1 MNVCDAPAQTSAL
14 GGLIEHDGFGFTVRV
29 AEQTVL
35 QPLESVTVSVYV
47 PAVLTVMLAVVAPL
61 LHLCEYPGVPPDGV
75 VVNVWLKPAQTSA
88 LGGLI
93 EHEGLGFTVRV
104 AEQTVLQPL
113 ESVTVSVY
121 VPVALTV
128 MLAVVAPVLHLCE

>member
-1 MNVCDAPAQTSAL
+1 MNVCELLVQICAL
-14 GGLIEHDGFGFTVRV
+14 GGSIEHVGF
-29 AEQTVL
+29 
-35 QPLESVTVSVYV
+35 
-47 PAVLTVMLAVVAPL
+47 
-61 LHLCEYPGVPPDGV
+61 
-75 VVNVWLKPAQTSA
+75 
-88 LGGLI
+88 
-93 EHEGLGFTVRV
+93 GFTVRV